1 MKKSMNDPE
10 FPSCKSDLPV
20 RFFTLIELLVNTTCQ
35 IGVLPLYCLK
45 KQSKKMPYNACKAS
59 ASCTES
65 ALHIFR
71 RKMLHTAKPCFTQSA
86 FTLIELLV
94 VIAIIAILAAM
105 LLPALQKARERG
117 QAIACANNANTL
129 GKYTFSYSSDYR
141 DWTPFGWIDVPSAI
155 EGYAHKYHGGSWLK
169 MLAPYGNWRIHPWS
183 GYNVYSLYNL
193 PPNTALSCPGRV
205 IPKKELRGGGKID
218 FAPQIGAVAGAKIRY
233 VDGKQ
238 VKRLRMPI
246 VIQPGDSIFILD
258 AAQTDYPFYINSS
271 TNTFRSYPSV
281 HDGGR
286 SATALYFDGHVKVV
300 KRNTLHYNTRP
311 IWVKEK

>member
-1 MKKSMNDPE
+1 MSAHHK
-10 FPSCKSDLPV
+10 
-20 RFFTLIELLVNTTCQ
+20 RFTLIELLVSATCQ

-45 KQSKKMPYNACKAS
+45 KIHKN
-59 ASCTES
+59 CTS
-65 ALHIFR
+65 LRPSGRTSRLLQANSSHLHI
-71 RKMLHTAKPCFTQSA
+71 FTQSA

>member
-1 MKKSMNDPE
+1 MKKSTSHC
-10 FPSCKSDLPV
+10 FHRGRFQDL
-20 RFFTLIELLVNTTCQ
+20 FTLIELLVSTTCQ
-35 IGVLPLYCLK
+35 TGVLPLYCLK
-45 KQSKKMPYNACKAS
+45 KIHKN
-59 ASCTES
+59 CTS
-65 ALHIFR
+65 LRPSGRTSRLPQANSSHLHI
-71 RKMLHTAKPCFTQSA
+71 FTQSA

-193 PPNTALSCPGRV
+193 PQNTALSCPGRV

-218 FAPQIGAVAGAKIRY
+218 FAPQIGAVTGAKIRY